1 MGAFLDLLT
10 GGGSSIVGSAINGIS
25 QWFTGKA
32 NRKAQAQENAKD
44 RAFNAEQAK
53 LNRQWQENMFN
64 LHESP
69 QAQAQARAQAGLSPT
84 DGISSQSVGN
94 GSTASASSS
103 SLPPI
108 PAPNFGDAISQLPF
122 LVQQYRQS
130 KAQTQALQLDNDL
143 KVQEYE
149 SKALDNYRKAFEN
162 GNLEDV
168 FKREMRLIDAQTED
182 YIAGV
187 NLKDINRKNLEIAYA
202 NAKDARDKGINP
214 VVDEH
219 NESQAR
225 TAQLQ
230 AQTATEDLLR
240 GHRAAQYALQNSA
253 QALANSI
260 QLKYGEQLTQ
270 ANLLD
275 VQSRLREWLV
285 SEHLRQQLI
294 EADIDYR
301 TIQTWVTAVQG
312 MMTNYDLQAL
322 QALYGP
328 TVSVSEAVQMWFTG
342 HNTSGGFL
350 SLNLGGSLHN

>member
-162 GNLEDV
+162 GNLEEV
-168 FKREMRLIDAQTED
+168 YKREMRLIDAQAED
-182 YIAGV
+182 YIAGA

-202 NAKDARDKGINP
+202 NARDARDKGINP

-219 NESQAR
+219 NESTLRRDLIRAQSETERAR
-225 TAQLQ
+225 VLQ
-230 AQTATEDLLR
+230 MLFEQTLATERFDFERMISSHRLTMDQRLSHTQLLINEVTRQLRSAELQGVLTENEILEYESAIQEYMSEYIRDGRWRTDQYGTGFVSGLPGAISTIITR
-240 GHRAAQYALQNSA
+240 GKS
-253 QALANSI
+253 
-260 QLKYGEQLTQ
+260 K
-270 ANLLD
+270 
-275 VQSRLREWLV
+275 
-285 SEHLRQQLI
+285 
-294 EADIDYR
+294 
-301 TIQTWVTAVQG
+301 
-312 MMTNYDLQAL
+312 
-322 QALYGP
+322 
-328 TVSVSEAVQMWFTG
+328 
-342 HNTSGGFL
+342 
-350 SLNLGGSLHN
+350 